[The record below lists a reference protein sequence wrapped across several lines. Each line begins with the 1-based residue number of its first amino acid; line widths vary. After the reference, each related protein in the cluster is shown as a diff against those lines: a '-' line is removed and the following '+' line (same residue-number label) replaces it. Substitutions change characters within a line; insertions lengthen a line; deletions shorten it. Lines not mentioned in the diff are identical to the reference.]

1 MSRANILVSLAL
13 SLMSHGAAAEQIS
26 APDLAAIQK
35 AVEAGDGAALV
46 PLLKGKTVT
55 MEAAER
61 DATRLVLLEHLAL
74 VAADSTAERS
84 AVGQALLA
92 IAPEDKIGKALAI
105 AEPPAGAP
113 TAEAPLPK
121 EFSLALEKN
130 DGKDLV
136 RLVLSP
142 TLKLSDL
149 HSRAAEIE
157 KAIAEYA
164 RPLPASNA
172 TDNKEAYRALAKLVP
187 DNATYAEKSQSYAAL
202 EAERNE
208 SILRKLKK
216 KTDEFNG
223 ISFYEH
229 PAKPRYTDT
238 RTYFLPYLGARDGRV
253 WMRFVVHYT
262 AESWLFVEKV
272 SFNVDGVIVPLPDAE
287 WKRDNDSEIWEWA
300 DVPVNILLRMLLNKI
315 ADSKKTVVRFE
326 GRQYFDN
333 VTISATDKQ
342 AIRDMFVAEEALK
355 KQASV
360 TTEKP

>member
-216 KTDEFNG
+216 KPTSSMVSAFMSILPSQDTPTHEP
-223 ISFYEH
+223 ISCPILERAMGGSGCALSYIIQRK
-229 PAKPRYTDT
+229 AGSSSKR
-238 RTYFLPYLGARDGRV
+238 FLSTLMG
-253 WMRFVVHYT
+253 
-262 AESWLFVEKV
+262 
-272 SFNVDGVIVPLPDAE
+272 
-287 WKRDNDSEIWEWA
+287 
-300 DVPVNILLRMLLNKI
+300 
-315 ADSKKTVVRFE
+315 
-326 GRQYFDN
+326 
-333 VTISATDKQ
+333 
-342 AIRDMFVAEEALK
+342 
-355 KQASV
+355 
-360 TTEKP
+360 